1 MIFIHAS
8 MFLILMVGIAEKKH
22 GKLLKKNH
30 ELMEELEKIWRVN
43 VKLVILVNGDLVTV
57 TPLLLFIFQ
66 ISSITTDPCLK
77 LYDTDT
83 HLFD

>member
-1 MIFIHAS
+1 
-8 MFLILMVGIAEKKH
+8 
-22 GKLLKKNH
+22 
-30 ELMEELEKIWRVN
+30 MEELEKIWRVN